1 MITTTPKGTE
11 GFGIS
16 YADEVRCAEALNKV
30 LPAGWKILF
39 SWSQILFSDVQYRIN
54 KKEKVIDVVY
64 NQNLNIWYKDLVRE
78 IEEKLK

>member
-1 MITTTPKGTE
+1 MITSTPKGTE

-16 YADEVRCAEALNKV
+16 YSDEARCAEALQKV
-30 LPAGWKILF
+30 LPEKWKVLF
-39 SWSQILFSDVQYRIN
+39 NWSQILFSDVQYRIN

-64 NQNLNIWYKDLVRE
+64 NQNLHIWTKDLVRE